1 MGTSNAR
8 VPSTQ
13 TIMEVLLYL
22 VSRGLL
28 DEEVTYGMVG
38 RLMFQQSL
46 DQEQEK
52 AAGIRQKSHFGR
64 DRLPSTYDGHERD
77 RYDGVMLRQGAARI
91 VLTTL
96 AELPGESELGR
107 IHRKCGVRNR
117 NTVSS
122 ALTILKQDGLVKKN
136 ADTVPS
142 RWSITE
148 RGLDVLVNGYGVTPS
163 S

>member
-28 DEEVTYGMVG
+28 DEEVTQGMVG
-38 RLMFQQSL
+38 RLMWQQAL
-46 DQEQEK
+46 DQAQEK
-52 AAGIRQKSHFGR
+52 FAGVRQKAHFGK
-64 DRLPSTYDGHERD
+64 DRYTDHRERD

-122 ALTILKQDGLVKKN
+122 ALTVLKQDGLVRKN
-136 ADTVPS
+136 DDTVPC